1 LDSVGQIQQHAQVC
15 RCLFVSLLLTF
26 AWGLAARATE
36 VPRLAGTVVGIS
48 DGDTVDLRLDSG
60 MIRVRLHAIDAPEH
74 DQPYGKAA
82 RRELS
87 RLVYLRKVEVEPF
100 EQDEYDRLVGR
111 LWLDEMDVNAEL
123 LRLGAAW
130 VYRRYAREPDYC
142 GAEQEARA
150 QERGLWGLPSIPPV
164 APWEWRHRDKRRKPF
179 TDYSDQSLAECVASL
194 GK

>member
-1 LDSVGQIQQHAQVC
+1 LDTVRQIQQHAEM
-15 RCLFVSLLLTF
+15 RRRLLFSLLLTF
-26 AWGLAARATE
+26 AWGLAAHATE
-36 VPRLAGTVVGIS
+36 VPRLAGTVVGIA
-48 DGDTVDLRLDSG
+48 DGDTLGLRLDSG
-60 MIRVRLHAIDAPEH
+60 MIRVRLHAVDAPEH
-74 DQPYGKAA
+74 DQPYGRAA

-87 RLVYLRKVEVEPF
+87 RLVYLRKVEVEPI

-123 LRLGAAW
+123 VRLGAAW
-130 VYRRYAREPDYC
+130 VYRRYTREPGYC

-150 QERGLWGLPSIPPV
+150 QERGLWGLPSIAPV

-179 TDYSDQSLAECVASL
+179 TDYSEQSLPECVASL